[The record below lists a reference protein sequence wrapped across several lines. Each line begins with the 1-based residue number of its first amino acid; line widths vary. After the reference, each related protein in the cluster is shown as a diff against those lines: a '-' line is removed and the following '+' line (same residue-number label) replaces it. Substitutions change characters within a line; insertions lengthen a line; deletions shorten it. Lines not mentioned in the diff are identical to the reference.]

1 MAEEGAEE
9 EEDDEEDVSLLL
21 YKGHTDD
28 HSLSNSDGDVGC
40 LGFRIESDLKKKSSN
55 VVLTDKPRLV

>member
-9 EEDDEEDVSLLL
+9 KEDDEEDVSLLL

-28 HSLSNSDGDVGC
+28 DSLSSSDGDVGC
-40 LGFRIESDLKKKSSN
+40 LGFRRESDFFFKFQCC
-55 VVLTDKPRLV
+55 TDRQA

>member
-9 EEDDEEDVSLLL
+9 EDDEEDVLLSLS
-21 YKGHTDD
+21 KGHTDD
-28 HSLSNSDGDVGC
+28 HFRSGSDGDVGC
-40 LGFRIESDLKKKSSN
+40 LGFRRETDLKKSSN

>member
-1 MAEEGAEE
+1 MAEEGAE

-28 HSLSNSDGDVGC
+28 HSRSGSDGDVGC
-40 LGFRIESDLKKKSSN
+40 FGS
-55 VVLTDKPRLV
+55 

>member
-40 LGFRIESDLKKKSSN
+40 LGFRIESDLKKK
-55 VVLTDKPRLV
+55 VPMLY